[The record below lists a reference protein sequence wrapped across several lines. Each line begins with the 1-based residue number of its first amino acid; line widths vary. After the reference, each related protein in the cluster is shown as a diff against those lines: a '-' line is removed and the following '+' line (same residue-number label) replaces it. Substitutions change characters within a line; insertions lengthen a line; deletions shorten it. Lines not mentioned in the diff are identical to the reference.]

1 MKQSFSILGY
11 GSDSDLYHGIT
22 LSLKIINETF
32 IFNSWLWSDSD
43 INQDIALSLKITKET
58 VILNSWL
65 WVGF

>member
-11 GSDSDLYHGIT
+11 GSDSDLNHGIT
-22 LSLKIINETF
+22 LSLKITNETI

-43 INQDIALSLKITKET
+43 LNQDITLSLKTSNET
-58 VILNSWL
+58 IIFNSWF